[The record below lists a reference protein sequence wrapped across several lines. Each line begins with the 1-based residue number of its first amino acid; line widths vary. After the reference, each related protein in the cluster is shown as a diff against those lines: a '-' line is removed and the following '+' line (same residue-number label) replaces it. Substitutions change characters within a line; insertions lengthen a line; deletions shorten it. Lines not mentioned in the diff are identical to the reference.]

1 MGRYS
6 AGQVASFVDTFR
18 QDGFVVLPEQ
28 FDGARMRAWADNF
41 APLLSAHVEA
51 EGHLKNRGEG
61 RYYVTLPFERPWA
74 DPEIFENED
83 VLAVVQEL
91 VGGDFVMCQLATD
104 TPVRGSGYQ
113 EIHRDTPALF
123 PEWGR
128 ETPSFQLAVNFPLC
142 DVTPENGPIEIARG
156 THKMTR
162 AEAFARLE
170 SGQVK
175 LERFPMQL
183 GDVMVRDVRGL
194 HRGTPNYSGVPRP
207 MVVIGYSRKW
217 LRRPEVS
224 IRIPDATWE
233 QLSARARRMLR
244 LEPRVRTVADAS
256 GEPEVYQSYAY

>member
-1 MGRYS
+1 
-6 AGQVASFVDTFR
+6 
-18 QDGFVVLPEQ
+18 
-28 FDGARMRAWADNF
+28 
-41 APLLSAHVEA
+41 
-51 EGHLKNRGEG
+51 
-61 RYYVTLPFERPWA
+61 
-74 DPEIFENED
+74 
-83 VLAVVQEL
+83 
-91 VGGDFVMCQLATD
+91 
-104 TPVRGSGYQ
+104 
-113 EIHRDTPALF
+113 
-123 PEWGR
+123 
-128 ETPSFQLAVNFPLC
+128 
-142 DVTPENGPIEIARG
+142 
-156 THKMTR
+156 MTR